1 MHTKTVLTYFLLN
14 ANILV
19 LNYYFKKLI
28 KSDYMNLKKIEKGVK
43 MILEGIGEDTERPGI
58 KDTPGRVARMYQE
71 IFSGLETPTEE
82 ILKHLEGESHDE
94 LVLLKDIP
102 FYSVCEHHLLPFIG
116 KAHVAYIPGAGK
128 IAGIGELAK
137 ALEIFAKRPQVQER
151 LTAQLADVIMEKLK
165 PKGAMVV
172 IDAEHLCLS
181 MRGIKKPGAHIV
193 TSAVRGIFRSKTSS
207 RQEVLE
213 LIKKRD

>member
-1 MHTKTVLTYFLLN
+1 MDLR
-14 ANILV
+14 
-19 LNYYFKKLI
+19 
-28 KSDYMNLKKIEKGVK
+28 KIEKGVRL
-43 MILEGIGEDTERPGI
+43 ILEGIGEDPERPGI

-71 IFSGLETPTEE
+71 IFAGLETPTEE

-116 KAHVAYIPGAGK
+116 KAHVAYIPGEGK

-137 ALEIFAKRPQVQER
+137 AVEILAKRPQVQER
-151 LTAQLADVIMEKLK
+151 LTAQLADMIMSKLK
-165 PKGAMVV
+165 PKGAMVM

-181 MRGIKKPGAHIV
+181 MRGMKKPGARTV
-193 TSAVRGIFRSKTSS
+193 TSAVRGIFRSKEST
-207 RQEVLE
+207 RQEFLE
-213 LIKKRD
+213 LVKKRD

>member
-1 MHTKTVLTYFLLN
+1 M
-14 ANILV
+14 
-19 LNYYFKKLI
+19 
-28 KSDYMNLKKIEKGVK
+28 DLKKIEKGIRL
-43 MILEGIGEDTERPGI
+43 ILEGIGEDLNRAGL
-58 KDTPGRVARMYQE
+58 KDTPSRVARMYEE
-71 IFSGLETPTEE
+71 IFAGLKTPQEE
-82 ILKHLEGESHDE
+82 ILKYIEGESHDE
-94 LVLLKDIP
+94 MVLLKDIP

-151 LTAQLADVIMEKLK
+151 LTAQLADLIMEKLK

-181 MRGIKKPGAHIV
+181 MRGIKKPNARTI
-193 TSAVRGIFRSKTSS
+193 TSAVRGIFRTKEST
-207 RQEVLE
+207 RMELLE